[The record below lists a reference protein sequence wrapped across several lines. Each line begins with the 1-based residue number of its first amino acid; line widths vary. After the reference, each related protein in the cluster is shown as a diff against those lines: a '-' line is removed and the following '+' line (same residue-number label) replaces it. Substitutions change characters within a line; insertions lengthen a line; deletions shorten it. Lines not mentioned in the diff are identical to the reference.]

1 MLVDD
6 HRFCRDV
13 DALLRADGIAQL
25 AADTA
30 FAHIVARCFLRCL
43 SDGEAVPNDMC
54 RVADVKILA
63 VRFVQAEHLLSF

>member
-6 HRFCRDV
+6 HRLVGNV

-25 AADTA
+25 ATDAA
-30 FAHIVARCFLRCL
+30 FAYIVARCFLRRFA
-43 SDGEAVPNDMC
+43 DGEAVPGDVR

-63 VRFVQAEHLLSF
+63 VRFVQAKHL